1 MPKTEKPVQPGPSI
15 NAVKLPGMAHTDN
28 AVAPSFGPPASSRAR
43 TISVT
48 PAVESEVVEMLA
60 EQTKFATEP
69 ETRAIAIQLLGA
81 GYTVRDVARRL
92 SIRAHI
98 VWGWAEEPAVKTAIE
113 KGRMLRKQSLGQELE
128 DAAEAALGTL
138 IDLMQDEGT
147 TPKDRLKA
155 AEIILDRCG
164 LVELPTKQA
173 QVETAVRVDVD
184 FDERLA
190 RIVAA
195 SRPA

>member
-1 MPKTEKPVQPGPSI
+1 
-15 NAVKLPGMAHTDN
+15 
-28 AVAPSFGPPASSRAR
+28 
-43 TISVT
+43 
-48 PAVESEVVEMLA
+48 
-60 EQTKFATEP
+60 
-69 ETRAIAIQLLGA
+69 
-81 GYTVRDVARRL
+81 VRDVARRL
-92 SIRAHI
+92 SVRAHT

-164 LVELPTKQA
+164 LVELPTKTA